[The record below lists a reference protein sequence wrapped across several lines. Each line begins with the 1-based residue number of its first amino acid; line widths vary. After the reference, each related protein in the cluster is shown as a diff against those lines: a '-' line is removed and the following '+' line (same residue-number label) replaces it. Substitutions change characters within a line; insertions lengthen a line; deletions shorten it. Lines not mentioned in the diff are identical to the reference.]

1 MKENIGIFSDFLCV
15 SFCSSTKSRKFSKN
29 LKLPDIKPLHKKG
42 KKVSILPNLSKICK
56 KCIFTQML
64 QSFNNIFSKYQCG
77 FRKSTA
83 AVDSENLLTMEKLLV
98 LYWRIYRRLLI
109 ALIVNYINYLSNRK
123 QRTKIHPIVAGTI
136 LFWGVPQGS
145 ILGSLLFNN
154 FLIDLFFIIEELLL
168 VMQMTTHHTW
178 MQITWMELLN
188 P

>member
-1 MKENIGIFSDFLCV
+1 MGTRAPNLNHDVNKVSQNSDIPLKTVKENIGIFSDFLCV

-64 QSFNNIFSKYQCG
+64 QCFNNIFSKYQCG

-98 LYWRIYRRLLI
+98 LY
-109 ALIVNYINYLSNRK
+109 
-123 QRTKIHPIVAGTI
+123 
-136 LFWGVPQGS
+136 
-145 ILGSLLFNN
+145 
-154 FLIDLFFIIEELLL
+154 
-168 VMQMTTHHTW
+168 
-178 MQITWMELLN
+178 
-188 P
+188 

>member
-42 KKVSILPNLSKICK
+42 KKDIKRNYRLVSILPNLSKICK

-109 ALIVNYINYLSNRK
+109 TLLMN
-123 QRTKIHPIVAGTI
+123 H
-136 LFWGVPQGS
+136 
-145 ILGSLLFNN
+145 SLLK
-154 FLIDLFFIIEELLL
+154 LIWF
-168 VMQMTTHHTW
+168 
-178 MQITWMELLN
+178 
-188 P
+188 